1 MVPVA
6 KRPGWITLGSA
17 LVFHVLLLSLQTN
30 QHGGPGFMRKWLLN
44 ALVPAEK
51 LVDSGVQGVW
61 GVWNGYIALIGVR
74 EDNHKLQAEN
84 DQLRMRIQSQ
94 DEAIR
99 EAQRLRAFLGLSESG
114 VGKLVAAR
122 VIGRDPSRSLLT
134 VTLDK
139 GLGDGIKLDA
149 SVITPAGVVG
159 RVISAG
165 SGSSVV
171 QLITDAQ
178 SEVAAMLRESRVQ
191 VLFKGTGGRD
201 LELNY
206 IEELN
211 YVEADGGMVV
221 GDELVTSGLDQI
233 HPKGLPL
240 ARITSIGE
248 KGEFFSLVLARPLA
262 DLARLEEVFVVIEAA
277 KPATEP
283 PSSPKG
289 SPAPLPSD

>member
-1 MVPVA
+1 
-6 KRPGWITLGSA
+6 
-17 LVFHVLLLSLQTN
+17 
-30 QHGGPGFMRKWLLN
+30 MRTWLLD

-61 GVWNGYIALIGVR
+61 GVWSGYIALIGVR
-74 EDNHKLQAEN
+74 EENHKLQVDN
-84 DQLRMRIQSQ
+84 DSLRMRIQTQ
-94 DEAIR
+94 DEQIR
-99 EAQRLRAFLGLSESG
+99 EAQRLRAFLGLTESG
-114 VGKLVAAR
+114 IGKMVAAR

-134 VTLDK
+134 VTIDK
-139 GLGDGIKLDA
+139 GQADGVKPNA

-165 SGSSVV
+165 RGSSLV

-178 SEVAAMLRESRVQ
+178 SEVAALLRESRAQ
-191 VLFKGTGGRD
+191 ALFKGTGGRD

-206 IEELN
+206 IEPD
-211 YVEADGGMVV
+211 DGGIAV

-240 ARITSIGE
+240 ATITSIGPQ
-248 KGEFFSLVLARPLA
+248 GEFFRQILARPHA
-262 DLARLEEVFVVIEAA
+262 DLSRLEEVFVVTEPA

-283 PSSPKG
+283 PSSPKS
-289 SPAPLPSD
+289 SPALPSD